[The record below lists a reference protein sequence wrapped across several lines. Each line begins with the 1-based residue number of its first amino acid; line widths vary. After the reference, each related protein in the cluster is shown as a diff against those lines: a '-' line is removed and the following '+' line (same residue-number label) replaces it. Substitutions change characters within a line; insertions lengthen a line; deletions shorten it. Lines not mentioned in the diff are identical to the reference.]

1 MPNWKKLIV
10 SGSSAHLYNLN
21 VASAVTAS
29 YFVGD
34 GSGLTNVTT
43 TVAELASITDN
54 FTSTT
59 SKVVTHNFNSKN
71 VIVVAYSGD
80 FQIIPSSIE
89 TTSNNT
95 VTVTFDTPTT
105 GHIVVSK
112 GGHLLDGTITAGTL
126 GGYSGS
132 YYLDY
137 NNHTNIPQG
146 IVSSSRQLDTQISGS
161 FNLVSASLA
170 SRISNI
176 STDFVDI
183 QNKPTLL
190 SSSRQIA
197 SEISGSFSIVSASLA
212 SRISNISTDFADIQN
227 KPTLL
232 SSSRQI
238 ASEISGSFTLVS
250 ASFASTIGNLDNI
263 YATDSQLNT
272 VSGSFASTISN
283 LDSIYATDNELT
295 IVSGAF
301 ATTIT
306 NLSTSNVVEG
316 TNLYYRDDRVKSKL
330 NNEGVVSGSSQINVK
345 NVQYYGILA
354 TTGSNTFNGDQTV
367 NGDINVNG
375 KLTATSFGYI
385 FVSSSTIYTSGST
398 KFGDTTDDKHQF
410 TGSVEIDGGL
420 KVQYGINANW
430 FHGDVDFIHL
440 VNTPRLVSSS
450 IQIGSEISGSFTA
463 VSASFASTI
472 SNLDNIYATDIQLT
486 AVSSSVATDIA
497 YINNNFAFASN
508 VNNISQSFAQTI
520 GNLQYTYETI
530 TNVSQVSSSLAS
542 RIDGIS
548 TDFYDITNKPTLLS
562 GSAQIASEIS
572 GSFTAVSASFANT
585 ISNLG
590 SIYATDTELS
600 NVSASFATFVS
611 NLDSTYATDLQLSNV
626 SASFATVISNLD
638 NIYATDLQLTN
649 VSASFATTLGN
660 LDNNY
665 ATDLQLSN
673 VSASLA
679 SSISNISTDWPDITN
694 KPSNII
700 SSSVQLYNS
709 TLTGMIISGSF
720 SGSYIGDGSG
730 LTGVQ
735 TTVVQNATA
744 YDTFTS
750 ATSKVITHNFGTKNV
765 IVSVYDS
772 NDAVIIP
779 TSIITTDTN
788 TVTLGFEYATT
799 GRAVVAKGGHIVSG
813 SLQDYTYRE
822 GITGSSSYTITHN
835 LNEDFPVVQVYDTN
849 KEQVIPAKVKSTST
863 NAVLIEFINSFTGTV
878 VVKK

>member
-29 YFVGD
+29 YFKGD

-43 TVAELASITDN
+43 TVAELASITDT
-54 FTSTT
+54 FTAAT
-59 SKVVTHNFNSKN
+59 SKVVTHNFDSKN

-95 VTVTFDTPTT
+95 VTVRFDTPTT

-137 NNHTNIPQG
+137 NNFTNIPQG
-146 IVSSSRQLDTQISGS
+146 IVSSSRQLETQISGS
-161 FNLVSASLA
+161 FNL
-170 SRISNI
+170 
-176 STDFVDI
+176 
-183 QNKPTLL
+183 
-190 SSSRQIA
+190 
-197 SEISGSFSIVSASLA
+197 VSASLA

-232 SSSRQI
+232 SGSTQIASEISGSFTLVSASLASRIANISTDFADIQNKPTLVSGSSQIDFNLVSNKPIGLISGSNQI

-263 YATDSQLNT
+263 YATDIQLT
-272 VSGSFASTISN
+272 AVSE
-283 LDSIYATDNELT
+283 SI
-295 IVSGAF
+295 
-301 ATTIT
+301 TTRIA

-330 NNEGVVSGSSQINVK
+330 NSEGVVSGSSQINVK
-345 NVQYYGILA
+345 NVQHYSTLA
-354 TTGSNTFNGDQTV
+354 TTGSNTFNGNQTV
-367 NGDINVNG
+367 NGDVDING

-385 FVSSSTIYTSGST
+385 FVSSSVIYTSGST
-398 KFGDTTDDKHQF
+398 KFGDSPDDKHQF
-410 TGSVEIDGGL
+410 SGSVEIDGGL

-430 FHGDVDFIHL
+430 FHGDVDFVHL
-440 VNTPRLVSSS
+440 INAPRFVSSS
-450 IQIGSEISGSFTA
+450 NQIASEISGSFTS
-463 VSASFASTI
+463 VSSSFANTI
-472 SNLDNIYATDIQLT
+472 SNLGGVYATDIELGN
-486 AVSSSVATDIA
+486 VSSSLALRITDLDGIYASDIEVANLSGSIANDIT
-497 YINNNFAFASN
+497 YIRNNFAFASN
-508 VNNISQSFAQTI
+508 VNSISQSFASTI

-530 TNVSQVSSSLAS
+530 TNVAQVSSSLAS

-590 SIYATDTELS
+590 NIYATDLEL
-600 NVSASFATFVS
+600 N
-611 NLDSTYATDLQLSNV
+611 NV
-626 SASFATVISNLD
+626 SASFATVIS
-638 NIYATDLQLTN
+638 
-649 VSASFATTLGN
+649 N

-679 SSISNISTDWPDITN
+679 STISNLDSNYATDIELLNVSASLATTISNISTDWPDITN
-694 KPSNII
+694 KPSGII
-700 SSSVQLYNS
+700 SSSLQLYNN
-709 TLTGMIISGSF
+709 TLVGMVISGSF
-720 SGSYIGDGSG
+720 SGSYKGDGSG

-744 YDTFTS
+744 YDTFTGV
-750 ATSKVITHNFGTKNV
+750 TSKTISHNFGTKNV
-765 IVSVYDS
+765 IVSVYDN
-772 NDAVIIP
+772 NDAVVIP
-779 TSIITTDTN
+779 KSIITTDNN
-788 TVTLGFEYATT
+788 TVTLGFDYATT

-822 GITGSSSYTITHN
+822 TITGNSSYTITHN
-835 LNEDFPVVQVYDTN
+835 LNEDFAGITC
-849 KEQVIPAKVKSTST
+849 
-863 NAVLIEFINSFTGTV
+863 SFTV
-878 VVKK
+878 S

>member
-1 MPNWKKLIV
+1 MAIIKNINAEKIQGRLDVTDV
-10 SGSSAHLYNLN
+10 SASYLKVTNN
-21 VASAVTAS
+21 IVAS
-29 YFVGD
+29 
-34 GSGLTNVTT
+34 
-43 TVAELASITDN
+43 
-54 FTSTT
+54 
-59 SKVVTHNFNSKN
+59 
-71 VIVVAYSGD
+71 
-80 FQIIPSSIE
+80 
-89 TTSNNT
+89 
-95 VTVTFDTPTT
+95 
-105 GHIVVSK
+105 
-112 GGHLLDGTITAGTL
+112 TITAD
-126 GGYSGS
+126 
-132 YYLDY
+132 LDY
-137 NNHTNIPQG
+137 
-146 IVSSSRQLDTQISGS
+146 
-161 FNLVSASLA
+161 
-170 SRISNI
+170 SNVI
-176 STDFVDI
+176 
-183 QNKPTLL
+183 NRPTLV

-197 SEISGSFSIVSASLA
+197 
-212 SRISNISTDFADIQN
+212 T
-227 KPTLL
+227 
-232 SSSRQI
+232 
-238 ASEISGSFTLVS
+238 EISGSFT
-250 ASFASTIGNLDNI
+250 NI
-263 YATDSQLNT
+263 
-272 VSGSFASTISN
+272 SGSFATRFDRLS
-283 LDSIYATDNELT
+283 YA
-295 IVSGAF
+295 I
-301 ATTIT
+301 
-306 NLSTSNVVEG
+306 
-316 TNLYYRDDRVKSKL
+316 
-330 NNEGVVSGSSQINVK
+330 
-345 NVQYYGILA
+345 
-354 TTGSNTFNGDQTV
+354 TGSNTFEGNQTINGDV
-367 NGDINVNG
+367 NVNG
-375 KLTATSFGYI
+375 KLTASSFNNV

-398 KFGDTTDDKHQF
+398 KFGDTVDDKHQF

-430 FHGDVDFIHL
+430 FHGDVDFVHL
-440 VNTPRLVSSS
+440 VNAPRFVSSS
-450 IQIGSEISGSFTA
+450 IQIGSEISGSFTR
-463 VSASFASTI
+463 VSSSLAQRI
-472 SNLDNIYATDIQLT
+472 SDLDNVYATDIQL
-486 AVSSSVATDIA
+486 SSVSGSIANDIT
-497 YINNNFAFASN
+497 YIRDNFAFASN
-508 VNNISQSFAQTI
+508 VTSISQSFASTI
-520 GNLQYTYETI
+520 GNLDSIYATDTQL
-530 TNVSQVSSSLAS
+530 SAVSSSLAS

-572 GSFTAVSASFANT
+572 GSFTAVSASFAST

-611 NLDSTYATDLQLSNV
+611 NLDSTYATDLQL
-626 SASFATVISNLD
+626 
-638 NIYATDLQLTN
+638 TN
-649 VSASFATTLGN
+649 VSASFATTIGN

-822 GITGSSSYTITHN
+822 GISGSSSYTITHN

>member
-54 FTSTT
+54 FTSAT

-176 STDFVDI
+176 STDFADI

-190 SSSRQIA
+190 SSSRQIS

-238 ASEISGSFTLVS
+238 GSEISGSFTLLS
-250 ASFASTIGNLDNI
+250 ASFASTIGNLDSI
-263 YATDSQLNT
+263 YATDSQLT
-272 VSGSFASTISN
+272 VVSGSFASTVSN
-283 LDSIYATDNELT
+283 LGNIYATDSELS

-330 NNEGVVSGSSQINVK
+330 NSEGVVSGSSQINVK
-345 NVQYYGILA
+345 NVQYYSTLA
-354 TTGSNTFNGDQTV
+354 TTGSNTFNGDQTITGDV
-367 NGDINVNG
+367 NITG
-375 KLTATSFGYI
+375 KLTATSYGYI
-385 FVSSSTIYTSGST
+385 FVSSSIIYTSGST
-398 KFGDTTDDKHQF
+398 KFGDSFDDNHRF
-410 TGSVEIDGGL
+410 TGSVLVDGGIN
-420 KVQYGINANW
+420 VQIGGVQAQF
-430 FHGDVDFIHL
+430 FHGNVDFIHL
-440 VNTPRLVSSS
+440 VNTPRFVSSS
-450 IQIGSEISGSFTA
+450 RQIASEISGSFTR
-463 VSASFASTI
+463 VSASLASTI
-472 SNLDNIYATDIQLT
+472 SNLDYIYATDTQLNT
-486 AVSSSVATDIA
+486 VSSSVATDIA

-508 VNNISQSFAQTI
+508 VNNISQSFASTI

-530 TNVSQVSSSLAS
+530 TNVAQVSSSLAS

-562 GSAQIASEIS
+562 GSAQIASQIS

-585 ISNLG
+585 IGNLG

-611 NLDSTYATDLQLSNV
+611 NLDNTYATDS
-626 SASFATVISNLD
+626 
-638 NIYATDLQLTN
+638 
-649 VSASFATTLGN
+649 
-660 LDNNY
+660 
-665 ATDLQLSN
+665 QLSN

-772 NDAVIIP
+772 SDAVIIP

>member
-43 TVAELASITDN
+43 TVAELASVTDT
-54 FTSTT
+54 FTAATT
-59 SKVVTHNFNSKN
+59 KVVTHNFNSKN

-80 FQIIPSSIE
+80 FQIIPTSIE

-95 VTVTFDTPTT
+95 VTVKFDIPTT

-112 GGHLLDGTITAGTL
+112 GGHLLDGSITAGTL
-126 GGYSGS
+126 AGYSGS

-176 STDFVDI
+176 STDFADI

-238 ASEISGSFTLVS
+238 GSEISGSFTLVS
-250 ASFASTIGNLDNI
+250 ASFASTIGNLDSI

-272 VSGSFASTISN
+272 VSGSFATR
-283 LDSIYATDNELT
+283 
-295 IVSGAF
+295 
-301 ATTIT
+301 IT

-316 TNLYYRDDRVKSKL
+316 TNLYYTDEKVKTKL
-330 NNEGVVSGSSQINVK
+330 NSEGVVSGSSQINVK
-345 NVQYYGILA
+345 NVQHYNTLA
-354 TTGSNTFNGDQTV
+354 TTGSNTFNGSQTI
-367 NGDINVNG
+367 NGDINVSG
-375 KLTATSFGYI
+375 KITATNFGYI
-385 FVSSSTIYTSGST
+385 FVSSSVIYTSGST
-398 KFGDTTDDKHQF
+398 KFGDSLDDIHRF
-410 TGSVEIDGGL
+410 TGSVDIDGILTVEYGL
-420 KVQYGINANW
+420 KAPWFSGSINYDQLIN
-430 FHGDVDFIHL
+430 IPTL
-440 VNTPRLVSSS
+440 ISSS
-450 IQIGSEISGSFTA
+450 VQIESEISGSFR
-463 VSASFASTI
+463 
-472 SNLDNIYATDIQLT
+472 L
-486 AVSSSVATDIA
+486 VSSSLAQRITDLDGVYASDIEVANLSGSIANDIT
-497 YINNNFAFASN
+497 YIRNNFAFASN
-508 VNNISQSFAQTI
+508 VNNISQSFASTI

-530 TNVSQVSSSLAS
+530 TNVAQVSSSLAS
-542 RIDGIS
+542 RIDSIS

-562 GSAQIASEIS
+562 GSTQIASEIS

-590 SIYATDTELS
+590 NVYATDIELS

-611 NLDSTYATDLQLSNV
+611 NLDNT
-626 SASFATVISNLD
+626 
-638 NIYATDLQLTN
+638 YATDLQLTN
-649 VSASFATTLGN
+649 VSASLASTISN
-660 LDNNY
+660 LDSNY

-679 SSISNISTDWPDITN
+679 STISNISTDWPDITN

-709 TLTGMIISGSF
+709 TLTGMVISGSF

-744 YDTFTS
+744 YDTFTGV
-750 ATSKVITHNFGTKNV
+750 TSKTISHNFGTKNV
-765 IVSVYDS
+765 IVSVYDN
-772 NDAVIIP
+772 NDAVVIP
-779 TSIITTDTN
+779 KSIVTTDTN
-788 TVTLGFEYATT
+788 TVTLGFDYATT

-822 GITGSSSYTITHN
+822 TITGNTSYTITHN
-835 LNEDFPVVQVYDTN
+835 LNEDYPVVQVYDTN
-849 KEQVIPAKVKSTST
+849 KEQVIPAKVKSTT
-863 NAVLIEFINSFTGTV
+863 VNAILIEFINSFTGTV